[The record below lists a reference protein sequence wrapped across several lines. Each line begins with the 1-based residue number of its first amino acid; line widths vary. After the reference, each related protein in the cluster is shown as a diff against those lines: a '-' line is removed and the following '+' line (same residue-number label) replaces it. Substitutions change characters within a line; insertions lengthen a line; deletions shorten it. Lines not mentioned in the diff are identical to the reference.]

1 MQASIRNLKG
11 IGPRKMTRFAQL
23 GIKTMAGLANHLPRR
38 HEDRRIITTI
48 DQIEQ
53 ADKYTLRL
61 ALTFLSSHRIS
72 GGRKL
77 HKYIGSDQT
86 GQIELL
92 FVNAPYIERALKVGQ
107 SYFFYGAVKIERGKL
122 SMFHPE
128 FKDLDA
134 GDFGI
139 VPVYPLTDGLSHRD
153 IVQAIEQIKM
163 RIIKMTDMLPARI
176 IDDNQ
181 LMARGQAVYQM
192 HFPSDD
198 HLLSQAIYRLKY
210 EELFNMQMALL
221 YAKNSVQSAT
231 KKHCYKPIDSA
242 AAQHLFSFELT
253 AGQRASIADIYADMD
268 RPMPMNRL
276 VQGDVGS
283 GKTAVAIAAVWR
295 AINSGLQAAFMV
307 PTELLANQHYHTFC
321 GYLDSTDIALLTAQT
336 SRNEQMLAAI
346 ANGTYKLIIGTHA
359 VIQEQVNFDNLC
371 LVITD
376 EQHRFGVNQRKA
388 LAEKSA
394 NDVDVLVM
402 SATPIPRTLSMIMY
416 GDMSISSITDMPK
429 GRKLVKTHYIKPSKI
444 DAMHRFIKERLSAGE
459 QAYFVAPLIEES
471 EKMDLKSAQELY
483 AEISAVF
490 KDFRVALIHGKLKN
504 SEKDSIMTDFQSG
517 IIHILVAT
525 TVIEVGVDVKRA
537 TIMVITHAERFGLA
551 QLHQIRGRVGRG
563 EGQSYC
569 FLLSSHYGKI
579 AKARIEMMTK
589 TNNGFEI
596 ANKDLEIRGPGEL
609 LGVRQHGLPE
619 LKIADLSTDRAII
632 EKIQQ
637 DCKALIDCGQIPEA
651 YDDWLNK
658 HMFL

>member
-23 GIKTMAGLANHLPRR
+23 GIKTMADLANHLPRR
-38 HEDRRIITTI
+38 YEDRRIVTEI
-48 DQIEQ
+48 DQIAQ

-61 ALTFLSSHRIS
+61 TLTFLSSHRIS

-86 GQIELL
+86 GQVELL

-107 SYFFYGAVKIERGKL
+107 SYFFYGGIKMENGKL

-128 FKDLDA
+128 FKDLDK

-139 VPVYPLTDGLSHRD
+139 VPIYPLTDGLNHRD
-153 IVQAIEQIKM
+153 IVQALEQIQARIVKM
-163 RIIKMTDMLPARI
+163 ADMLPVKI
-176 IDDNQ
+176 IDDNG

-192 HFPSDD
+192 HFPADD
-198 HLLSQAIYRLKY
+198 NLLSQAIYRLKY

-221 YAKNSVQSAT
+221 YAKRSVQNAT
-231 KKHCYKPIDSA
+231 KKHHYQALDSA
-242 AAQHLFSFELT
+242 AAQRLFPFELT
-253 AGQRASIADIYADMD
+253 AGQRTSIADIYADMD
-268 RPMPMNRL
+268 RPTPMNRL

-283 GKTAVAIAAVWR
+283 GKTAVAIAAAWR
-295 AINSGLQAAFMV
+295 AIISGLQVAFMA
-307 PTELLANQHYHTFC
+307 PTELLANQHYNTFC
-321 GYLDSTDIALLTAQT
+321 SYLDKADIALLTAQT
-336 SRNEQMLAAI
+336 SKDEQLLAAI
-346 ANGTYKLIIGTHA
+346 ASGVYKLIIGTHA
-359 VIQEQVNFDNLC
+359 VIQEQVNFDDLC

-394 NDVDVLVM
+394 SDVDVLVM

-429 GRKLVKTHYIKPSKI
+429 GRKLVKTHYVKPSKI
-444 DAMHRFIKERLSAGE
+444 AAMYQFIKERLSAGE

-471 EKMDLKSAQELY
+471 EKIDLKSAQELY
-483 AEISAVF
+483 AEVSAIF
-490 KDFRVALIHGKLKN
+490 KDFGVALIHGKLKN
-504 SEKDSIMTDFQSG
+504 SEKDRIMADFQNG
-517 IIHILVAT
+517 NIQVLVAT

-589 TNNGFEI
+589 TDDGFEI

-619 LKIADLSTDRAII
+619 LKVADLSADRAII
-632 EKIQQ
+632 EQVQ
-637 DCKALIDCGQIPEA
+637 RDCKALIDNDQIPEA